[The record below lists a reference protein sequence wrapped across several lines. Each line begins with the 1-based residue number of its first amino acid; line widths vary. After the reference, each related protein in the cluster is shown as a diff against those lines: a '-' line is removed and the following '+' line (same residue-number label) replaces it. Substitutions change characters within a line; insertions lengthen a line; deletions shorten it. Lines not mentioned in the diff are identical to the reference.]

1 MSSESRE
8 RFQEFGLVAT
18 GSARSGPV
26 CCGATLKGLPCLSF
40 ALIPFGQVQTLSLS
54 LSLCVDSTLDASNA
68 AFFRDLM

>member
-54 LSLCVDSTLDASNA
+54 LCVDSTLVASNA